1 MVDFYFLQLNISS
14 KRRTFAVDL
23 SMENLNK
30 ENNAKRLPVSSLARS
45 TLSTGLLLR
54 LGFNTSQNLFSDII
68 TLKKPDLRSALVSKK
83 NVTATVNTLKN
94 LRGAAMKFGQLMSMD
109 ESIILS
115 PDLAAVFAQLR
126 SSGYS
131 MTPSQLKKILNQNW
145 GDDWL
150 RNFKHFEVRP
160 FAAASIGQVHK
171 ATLQSGEIVAI
182 KVQFPG
188 VRQSIDNDLGSL
200 KFIMK
205 TSGMLP
211 TNFPLDYY
219 ITQCGDLLK
228 RETDYELEAINIRRF
243 SKFLR
248 SNDKLNVPKVY
259 NELSTQETLTM
270 SFFEGRELSS
280 NIAYDQ
286 SSINDISF
294 SLLELLLNEIFT
306 FKFVQTDPNL
316 ANFLFS
322 EGDNSLCILDFGA
335 CCQVSEV
342 THELYKDLLNVALTL
357 DANKIKSFLEDK
369 SFIPKNASSEGAK
382 FFDRIISIAIN
393 EISQNEMFD
402 FQQSKVFEIISE
414 EDLNLYFELIPSSLF
429 GSDFIFIQR
438 KIFGLILFFRAIG
451 AKLPLLKILKKQSK
465 YI

>member
-1 MVDFYFLQLNISS
+1 M
-14 KRRTFAVDL
+14 K
-23 SMENLNK
+23 NLYN

-131 MTPSQLKKILNQNW
+131 MTPSQLKKMLNQNW
-145 GDDWL
+145 GDGWL
-150 RNFKHFEVRP
+150 RNYKHFEVRP

-171 ATLQSGEIVAI
+171 ATLKSGEIVAI

-188 VRQSIDNDLGSL
+188 VRQSIDNDLSSL

-211 TNFPLDYY
+211 AKFPLDYY

-228 RETDYELEAINIRRF
+228 RETDYELEAINITRF
-243 SKFLR
+243 SEFLR
-248 SNDKLNVPKVY
+248 SNNKLNVPKVY
-259 NELSTQETLTM
+259 NQLSTQETLTM

-280 NIAYDQ
+280 KMAYDQ
-286 SSINDISF
+286 SSINEISL

-306 FKFVQTDPNL
+306 FKLVQTDPNL
-316 ANFLFS
+316 ANFLLS

-335 CCQVSEV
+335 CCQVSEA

-369 SFIPKNASSEGAK
+369 NFIPKDASSEGTK

-393 EISQNEMFD
+393 EISQNEFFD
-402 FQQSKVFEIISE
+402 FQQSKVFEIITE

-451 AKLPLLKILKKQSK
+451 AKLPLLKILKQQSK
-465 YI
+465 SI

>member
-1 MVDFYFLQLNISS
+1 M
-14 KRRTFAVDL
+14 K
-23 SMENLNK
+23 NLYN

-145 GDDWL
+145 GDGWL

-171 ATLQSGEIVAI
+171 ATLKSGEIVAI

-188 VRQSIDNDLGSL
+188 VRQSIDNDLSSL

-211 TNFPLDYY
+211 AKFPLDYY

-228 RETDYELEAINIRRF
+228 RETDYELEAINITRF
-243 SKFLR
+243 SEFLR

-259 NELSTQETLTM
+259 NQLSTQETLTM

-280 NIAYDQ
+280 KMAYDK
-286 SSINDISF
+286 SSINEISL

-306 FKFVQTDPNL
+306 FKLVQTDPNL
-316 ANFLFS
+316 ANFLLS

-335 CCQVSEV
+335 CCQVSEA

-357 DANKIKSFLEDK
+357 DANKIMSFLEDK
-369 SFIPKNASSEGAK
+369 YFIPKDASSEGTK

-393 EISQNEMFD
+393 EISQNEFFD
-402 FQQSKVFEIISE
+402 FQQSKVFEIITE

-451 AKLPLLKILKKQSK
+451 AKLPLLKILKQQSK

>member
-1 MVDFYFLQLNISS
+1 M
-14 KRRTFAVDL
+14 K
-23 SMENLNK
+23 NLYN

-115 PDLAAVFAQLR
+115 PNLAAVFAQLR

-145 GDDWL
+145 GDGWL

-171 ATLQSGEIVAI
+171 ATLKSGEIVAI

-188 VRQSIDNDLGSL
+188 VRQSIDNDLSSL

-211 TNFPLDYY
+211 AKFPLDYY

-228 RETDYELEAINIRRF
+228 RETDYELEAINITRF
-243 SKFLR
+243 SEFLR

-259 NELSTQETLTM
+259 NQLSTQETLTM

-280 NIAYDQ
+280 KMAYDQ
-286 SSINDISF
+286 SSINEISL

-306 FKFVQTDPNL
+306 FKLVQTDPNL
-316 ANFLFS
+316 ANFLLS

-335 CCQVSEV
+335 CCQVSEA
-342 THELYKDLLNVALTL
+342 THELYKDLFNVALTF

-369 SFIPKNASSEGAK
+369 NFIPKDASSEGTK

-393 EISQNEMFD
+393 EISQNEFFD
-402 FQQSKVFEIISE
+402 FQQSKVFEIITE

-451 AKLPLLKILKKQSK
+451 AKLPLLKILKQQSK

>member
-1 MVDFYFLQLNISS
+1 M
-14 KRRTFAVDL
+14 DL
-23 SMENLNK
+23 SMKNLHN

-54 LGFNTSQNLFSDII
+54 LGFNTSQNLFSNII
-68 TLKKPDLRSALVSKK
+68 SLKKPDLRSALVSKK

-145 GDDWL
+145 GDGWL
-150 RNFKHFEVRP
+150 RHFKHFEVRP

-171 ATLQSGEIVAI
+171 ATLKSGEIVAI

-188 VRQSIDNDLGSL
+188 VRQSIDNDLSSL

-211 TNFPLDYY
+211 AKFPLDYY

-228 RETDYELEAINIRRF
+228 RETDYELEAINITRF
-243 SKFLR
+243 SEFLR

-259 NELSTQETLTM
+259 NQLSTQETLTM

-280 NIAYDQ
+280 KMAYDQ
-286 SSINDISF
+286 SSINEISL

-306 FKFVQTDPNL
+306 FKLVQTDPNL
-316 ANFLFS
+316 ANFLLS

-335 CCQVSEV
+335 CCQVSEA

-357 DANKIKSFLEDK
+357 DADKIKSFLEDK
-369 SFIPKNASSEGAK
+369 NFIPKDASSEGTE

-393 EISQNEMFD
+393 EISQNEFFD
-402 FQQSKVFEIISE
+402 FQQSKVFEIITE

-451 AKLPLLKILKKQSK
+451 AKLPLLKILRQQSK
-465 YI
+465 NI

>member
-1 MVDFYFLQLNISS
+1 M
-14 KRRTFAVDL
+14 K
-23 SMENLNK
+23 NLYN
-30 ENNAKRLPVSSLARS
+30 ENNAKHLPVSSLARS

-94 LRGAAMKFGQLMSMD
+94 LRGAAMKFGQLMSLD

-145 GDDWL
+145 GDGWL

-171 ATLQSGEIVAI
+171 ATLKSGEIVAI

-188 VRQSIDNDLGSL
+188 VRQSIDNDLSSL

-211 TNFPLDYY
+211 AKFPLDYY
-219 ITQCGDLLK
+219 INQCGDLLK
-228 RETDYELEAINIRRF
+228 RETDYELEAINITRF
-243 SKFLR
+243 SEFLR

-259 NELSTQETLTM
+259 NQLSTQETLTM

-280 NIAYDQ
+280 KMAYDQ
-286 SSINDISF
+286 SSINEISL

-306 FKFVQTDPNL
+306 FKLVQTDPNL
-316 ANFLFS
+316 ANFLIS

-335 CCQVSEV
+335 CCQVSEA

-357 DANKIKSFLEDK
+357 DANKIKSVLEDK
-369 SFIPKNASSEGAK
+369 NFIPKDASSEGTK

-393 EISQNEMFD
+393 EISQNEFFD
-402 FQQSKVFEIISE
+402 FQQSKVFEIITE

-451 AKLPLLKILKKQSK
+451 AKLPLLKILKQQSK

>member
-1 MVDFYFLQLNISS
+1 M
-14 KRRTFAVDL
+14 AMDL
-23 SMENLNK
+23 SMKNLHN
-30 ENNAKRLPVSSLARS
+30 ENNAKRLPVSSLVRS

-145 GDDWL
+145 GNGWL
-150 RNFKHFEVRP
+150 SNFKHFEVRP

-171 ATLQSGEIVAI
+171 ATLKSGEIVAI

-188 VRQSIDNDLGSL
+188 VRQSIDNDLSSL

-211 TNFPLDYY
+211 AKFPLDYY
-219 ITQCGDLLK
+219 INQCGDLLK
-228 RETDYELEAINIRRF
+228 RETDYELEATNARRF
-243 SKFLR
+243 SEFLK

-270 SFFEGRELSS
+270 SFLEGRELSS
-280 NIAYDQ
+280 KMAYDQ
-286 SSINDISF
+286 SSINEISL

-306 FKFVQTDPNL
+306 FKLVQTDPNL
-316 ANFLFS
+316 ANFLLS

-335 CCQVSEV
+335 CCQVSEA

-369 SFIPKNASSEGAK
+369 NFIPKDASSEGTK
-382 FFDRIISIAIN
+382 FFDRIISIAIY
-393 EISQNEMFD
+393 EISQNEFFD
-402 FQQSKVFEIISE
+402 FQQSKVFEIITE

-451 AKLPLLKILKKQSK
+451 AKLPLLKILKQQSK

>member
-1 MVDFYFLQLNISS
+1 M
-14 KRRTFAVDL
+14 K
-23 SMENLNK
+23 NLYN

-131 MTPSQLKKILNQNW
+131 MTPGQLKKILNQNW
-145 GDDWL
+145 GDGWL

-171 ATLQSGEIVAI
+171 ATLKSGEIVAI

-188 VRQSIDNDLGSL
+188 VRQSIDNDLSSL

-211 TNFPLDYY
+211 AKFPLDYY

-228 RETDYELEAINIRRF
+228 RETDYELEAINITRF
-243 SKFLR
+243 SEFLR

-280 NIAYDQ
+280 KMAYDQ
-286 SSINDISF
+286 SSINEISL

-306 FKFVQTDPNL
+306 FKLVQTDPNL
-316 ANFLFS
+316 ANFLLS

-335 CCQVSEV
+335 CCQVSEA

-369 SFIPKNASSEGAK
+369 NFIPKDASSEGTK

-393 EISQNEMFD
+393 EISQNEFFD
-402 FQQSKVFEIISE
+402 FQQSKVFEIITE
-414 EDLNLYFELIPSSLF
+414 EDLNLYFELIPTSLF

-451 AKLPLLKILKKQSK
+451 AKLPLLKILKQQSK

>member
-1 MVDFYFLQLNISS
+1 M
-14 KRRTFAVDL
+14 K
-23 SMENLNK
+23 NLYN

-145 GDDWL
+145 GDGWL

-171 ATLQSGEIVAI
+171 ATLKSGEIVAI

-188 VRQSIDNDLGSL
+188 VRQSIDNDLSSL

-211 TNFPLDYY
+211 AKFPLDYY
-219 ITQCGDLLK
+219 ISQCGDLLK
-228 RETDYELEAINIRRF
+228 RETDYELEAINITRF
-243 SKFLR
+243 SEFLK

-259 NELSTQETLTM
+259 NQLSTQETLTM

-280 NIAYDQ
+280 KMAYDQ
-286 SSINDISF
+286 SSINEISL

-306 FKFVQTDPNL
+306 FKLVQTDPNL
-316 ANFLFS
+316 ANFLLS

-335 CCQVSEV
+335 CCQVSEA

-369 SFIPKNASSEGAK
+369 NFIPKDASSEGTK

-393 EISQNEMFD
+393 EISQNEFFD
-402 FQQSKVFEIISE
+402 FQQSKVFEIITE

-451 AKLPLLKILKKQSK
+451 AKLPLLKILKQQSK

>member
-1 MVDFYFLQLNISS
+1 M
-14 KRRTFAVDL
+14 AMDL
-23 SMENLNK
+23 SMKNLHN
-30 ENNAKRLPVSSLARS
+30 ENNAKRLPVSSLVRS

-145 GDDWL
+145 GNGWL
-150 RNFKHFEVRP
+150 SNFKHFEVRP

-171 ATLQSGEIVAI
+171 ATLKSGEIVAI

-188 VRQSIDNDLGSL
+188 VRQSIDNDLSSL

-211 TNFPLDYY
+211 AKFPLDYY
-219 ITQCGDLLK
+219 INQCGDLLK
-228 RETDYELEAINIRRF
+228 RETDYELEATNARRF
-243 SKFLR
+243 SEFLK

-270 SFFEGRELSS
+270 SFLEGRELSS
-280 NIAYDQ
+280 KMAYDQ
-286 SSINDISF
+286 SSINEISL

-306 FKFVQTDPNL
+306 FKLVQTDPNL
-316 ANFLFS
+316 ANFLLS

-335 CCQVSEV
+335 CCQVSEA

-369 SFIPKNASSEGAK
+369 NFIPKDASSEGTK

-393 EISQNEMFD
+393 EISQNEFFD
-402 FQQSKVFEIISE
+402 FQRSKVFEIITE

-451 AKLPLLKILKKQSK
+451 AKLPLPKILKQQSK

>member
-1 MVDFYFLQLNISS
+1 M
-14 KRRTFAVDL
+14 K
-23 SMENLNK
+23 NLHN

-54 LGFNTSQNLFSDII
+54 LGFNTSQILFSDII

-145 GDDWL
+145 GNGWL
-150 RNFKHFEVRP
+150 RNFKHFEVTP

-171 ATLQSGEIVAI
+171 ATLKSGEVVAI

-188 VRQSIDNDLGSL
+188 VRQSIDNDLSSL

-211 TNFPLDYY
+211 AKFPLDYY
-219 ITQCGDLLK
+219 INQCGDLLK
-228 RETDYELEAINIRRF
+228 RETDYELEATNARRF
-243 SKFLR
+243 SEFLK

-280 NIAYDQ
+280 KMAYDQ
-286 SSINDISF
+286 SSINEISL

-306 FKFVQTDPNL
+306 FKLVQTDPNL
-316 ANFLFS
+316 ANFLLG

-335 CCQVSEV
+335 CCQVSEA

-369 SFIPKNASSEGAK
+369 NFIPKDASSEGTK

-393 EISQNEMFD
+393 EISQNEFFD
-402 FQQSKVFEIISE
+402 FQRSKVFEIITE

-429 GSDFIFIQR
+429 GSDFIFVQR

-451 AKLPLLKILKKQSK
+451 AKLPLLKILKQQSK

>member
-1 MVDFYFLQLNISS
+1 M
-14 KRRTFAVDL
+14 K
-23 SMENLNK
+23 NLYN

-145 GDDWL
+145 GDGWL

-171 ATLQSGEIVAI
+171 ATLKSGEIVAI

-188 VRQSIDNDLGSL
+188 VRQSIDNDLSSL

-211 TNFPLDYY
+211 AKFPLDYY

-228 RETDYELEAINIRRF
+228 RETDYELEAINITRF
-243 SKFLR
+243 SEFLR

-259 NELSTQETLTM
+259 NQLSTQETLTM

-280 NIAYDQ
+280 KMAYDQ
-286 SSINDISF
+286 SSINEISL

-306 FKFVQTDPNL
+306 FKLVQTDPNL
-316 ANFLFS
+316 ANFLLS

-335 CCQVSEV
+335 CCQVSEA

-369 SFIPKNASSEGAK
+369 NFIPKDASSEGTK

-393 EISQNEMFD
+393 EISQNEFFD
-402 FQQSKVFEIISE
+402 FQQSKVFEIITE

-429 GSDFIFIQR
+429 GSDLIFIQR

-451 AKLPLLKILKKQSK
+451 AKLPLLKILKQQSK

>member
-1 MVDFYFLQLNISS
+1 M
-14 KRRTFAVDL
+14 AVDL
-23 SMENLNK
+23 SMKNLHN
-30 ENNAKRLPVSSLARS
+30 ENNAKRLPVSSLVRS

-54 LGFNTSQNLFSDII
+54 LGFNTSKNLFSDII

-145 GDDWL
+145 GNGWL
-150 RNFKHFEVRP
+150 RNFKHFEVTP

-171 ATLQSGEIVAI
+171 ATLKSGEIVAI

-188 VRQSIDNDLGSL
+188 VRQSIDNDLSSL

-211 TNFPLDYY
+211 AKFPLDYY
-219 ITQCGDLLK
+219 INQCGDLLK
-228 RETDYELEAINIRRF
+228 RETDYELEATNARRF
-243 SKFLR
+243 WEFLR

-270 SFFEGRELSS
+270 SFLEGRELSS
-280 NIAYDQ
+280 EMTYDQ
-286 SSINDISF
+286 SSINEISL
-294 SLLELLLNEIFT
+294 SLLKLLLNEIFI
-306 FKFVQTDPNL
+306 FKLVQTDPNL
-316 ANFLFS
+316 ANFLLS

-335 CCQVSEV
+335 CCQVSEA
-342 THELYKDLLNVALTL
+342 THKLYKDLLNVALTL

-369 SFIPKNASSEGAK
+369 NFIPKDASSEGTK
-382 FFDRIISIAIN
+382 FFDRIISISIN
-393 EISQNEMFD
+393 EISQNEFFD
-402 FQQSKVFEIISE
+402 FQQSKVFEIITE
-414 EDLNLYFELIPSSLF
+414 EDINLYFELIPSSLF

-451 AKLPLLKILKKQSK
+451 AKLPLLKILKQQSK

>member
-1 MVDFYFLQLNISS
+1 M
-14 KRRTFAVDL
+14 K
-23 SMENLNK
+23 NLYN

-145 GDDWL
+145 GDGWL

-171 ATLQSGEIVAI
+171 GTLKSGEIVAI

-188 VRQSIDNDLGSL
+188 VRQSIDNDLSSL

-211 TNFPLDYY
+211 AKFPLDYY

-228 RETDYELEAINIRRF
+228 RETDYELEAINITRF
-243 SKFLR
+243 SEFLR

-259 NELSTQETLTM
+259 NQLSTQETLTM
-270 SFFEGRELSS
+270 SFLEGRELSS
-280 NIAYDQ
+280 KMAYDQ
-286 SSINDISF
+286 SSINEISL

-306 FKFVQTDPNL
+306 FKLVQTDPNL
-316 ANFLFS
+316 ANFLLS

-335 CCQVSEV
+335 CCQVSEA

-369 SFIPKNASSEGAK
+369 NFIPKDASSEGTK

-393 EISQNEMFD
+393 EISQNEIFD
-402 FQQSKVFEIISE
+402 FQQSKVFEIITE

-451 AKLPLLKILKKQSK
+451 AKLPLLKILKQQSK

>member
-1 MVDFYFLQLNISS
+1 M
-14 KRRTFAVDL
+14 K
-23 SMENLNK
+23 NLYN

-145 GDDWL
+145 GDGWL

-171 ATLQSGEIVAI
+171 ATLKSGEMVAI

-188 VRQSIDNDLGSL
+188 VRQSIDNDLSSL

-211 TNFPLDYY
+211 AKFPLDYY
-219 ITQCGDLLK
+219 INQCGDLLK
-228 RETDYELEAINIRRF
+228 RETDYELEAKNIRRF
-243 SKFLR
+243 SEFLR

-259 NELSTQETLTM
+259 HQLSTQETLTM

-280 NIAYDQ
+280 KMAYDQ
-286 SSINDISF
+286 SSINEISL

-306 FKFVQTDPNL
+306 FKLVQTDPNL
-316 ANFLFS
+316 ANFLLS

-335 CCQVSEV
+335 CCQVSEA

-369 SFIPKNASSEGAK
+369 NFIPKDASSEGTK

-393 EISQNEMFD
+393 EISQNEFFD
-402 FQQSKVFEIISE
+402 FQQSKVFEIITE

-451 AKLPLLKILKKQSK
+451 AKLPLLKILKQQSK
-465 YI
+465 FI

>member
-1 MVDFYFLQLNISS
+1 M
-14 KRRTFAVDL
+14 K
-23 SMENLNK
+23 NLYN

-145 GDDWL
+145 GDGWL

-171 ATLQSGEIVAI
+171 ATLKSGEMVAI

-188 VRQSIDNDLGSL
+188 VRQSIDNDLSSL

-211 TNFPLDYY
+211 AKFPLDYY
-219 ITQCGDLLK
+219 INQCGDLLK
-228 RETDYELEAINIRRF
+228 RETDYELEATNTGRF
-243 SKFLR
+243 SEFLR

-259 NELSTQETLTM
+259 HQLSTQETLTM

-280 NIAYDQ
+280 KMAYDQ
-286 SSINDISF
+286 SSINEISL

-306 FKFVQTDPNL
+306 FKLVQTDPNL
-316 ANFLFS
+316 ANFLLS

-335 CCQVSEV
+335 CCQVSEA

-369 SFIPKNASSEGAK
+369 NFIPKDASSEGTK

-393 EISQNEMFD
+393 EISQNEFFD
-402 FQQSKVFEIISE
+402 FQQSKVFEIITE

-451 AKLPLLKILKKQSK
+451 AKLPLLKILKQQSK
-465 YI
+465 FI

>member
-1 MVDFYFLQLNISS
+1 M
-14 KRRTFAVDL
+14 K
-23 SMENLNK
+23 NLYN

-115 PDLAAVFAQLR
+115 PNLAAVFAQLR

-145 GDDWL
+145 GDGWL

-171 ATLQSGEIVAI
+171 ATLKSGEIVAI

-188 VRQSIDNDLGSL
+188 VRQSIDNDLSSL

-211 TNFPLDYY
+211 AKFPLDYY

-228 RETDYELEAINIRRF
+228 RETDYELEAINITRF
-243 SKFLR
+243 SEFLR

-259 NELSTQETLTM
+259 NQLSTQETLTM

-280 NIAYDQ
+280 KMAYDQ
-286 SSINDISF
+286 SSINEISL

-306 FKFVQTDPNL
+306 FKLVQTDPNL
-316 ANFLFS
+316 ANFLLS

-335 CCQVSEV
+335 CCQVSEA

-357 DANKIKSFLEDK
+357 DEDKIKSFLEDK
-369 SFIPKNASSEGAK
+369 NFIPKDASSEGTK

-393 EISQNEMFD
+393 EISQNEFFD
-402 FQQSKVFEIISE
+402 FQQSKVFEIITE

-451 AKLPLLKILKKQSK
+451 AKLPLLKILKQQSK

>member
-1 MVDFYFLQLNISS
+1 M
-14 KRRTFAVDL
+14 K
-23 SMENLNK
+23 NLYN

-145 GDDWL
+145 GDGWL

-171 ATLQSGEIVAI
+171 ATLKSGEIVAI

-188 VRQSIDNDLGSL
+188 VRQSIDNDLSSL

-211 TNFPLDYY
+211 AKFPLDYY
-219 ITQCGDLLK
+219 ISQCGDLLK
-228 RETDYELEAINIRRF
+228 RETDYELEAINITRF
-243 SKFLR
+243 SEFLR

-259 NELSTQETLTM
+259 NQLSTQETLTM

-280 NIAYDQ
+280 KMAYDQ
-286 SSINDISF
+286 SSINEISL

-306 FKFVQTDPNL
+306 FKLVQTDPNL
-316 ANFLFS
+316 ANFLLS
-322 EGDNSLCILDFGA
+322 ESDNSLCILDFGA
-335 CCQVSEV
+335 CCQVSEA

-369 SFIPKNASSEGAK
+369 NFIPKDASSEGTK

-393 EISQNEMFD
+393 EISQNEFFD
-402 FQQSKVFEIISE
+402 FQQSKVFEIITE

-451 AKLPLLKILKKQSK
+451 AKLPLLKILKQQSK
-465 YI
+465 SI

>member
-1 MVDFYFLQLNISS
+1 M
-14 KRRTFAVDL
+14 K
-23 SMENLNK
+23 NLYN

-145 GDDWL
+145 GDGWL

-171 ATLQSGEIVAI
+171 ATLKSGEIVAI

-188 VRQSIDNDLGSL
+188 VRQSIDNDLSSL

-211 TNFPLDYY
+211 AKFPLDYY
-219 ITQCGDLLK
+219 ISQCGDLLK
-228 RETDYELEAINIRRF
+228 RETDYELEAINITRF
-243 SKFLR
+243 SEFLK

-259 NELSTQETLTM
+259 HQLSTQETLTM

-280 NIAYDQ
+280 KMAYDQ
-286 SSINDISF
+286 SSINEISL

-306 FKFVQTDPNL
+306 FKLVQTDPNL
-316 ANFLFS
+316 ANFLLS

-335 CCQVSEV
+335 CCQVSEA

-369 SFIPKNASSEGAK
+369 NFIPKDASSEGTK

-393 EISQNEMFD
+393 ETSQNEFFD
-402 FQQSKVFEIISE
+402 FQQSKVFEIITE

-451 AKLPLLKILKKQSK
+451 AKLPLLKILKQQSK

>member
-1 MVDFYFLQLNISS
+1 M
-14 KRRTFAVDL
+14 K
-23 SMENLNK
+23 NLYN

-145 GDDWL
+145 GDGWL

-171 ATLQSGEIVAI
+171 ATLKSGEIVAI

-188 VRQSIDNDLGSL
+188 VRQSIDNDLSSL

-211 TNFPLDYY
+211 AKFPLDYY
-219 ITQCGDLLK
+219 ISQCGDLLK
-228 RETDYELEAINIRRF
+228 RETDYELEAINITRF
-243 SKFLR
+243 SEFLR

-259 NELSTQETLTM
+259 NQLSTQETLTM

-280 NIAYDQ
+280 KMAYDQ
-286 SSINDISF
+286 SSINEISL

-306 FKFVQTDPNL
+306 FKLVQTDPNL
-316 ANFLFS
+316 ANFLLS

-335 CCQVSEV
+335 CCQVSEA

-369 SFIPKNASSEGAK
+369 NFIPKDASSEGTK

-393 EISQNEMFD
+393 EISQNEFFD
-402 FQQSKVFEIISE
+402 FQQSKVFEIITE

-451 AKLPLLKILKKQSK
+451 AKLPLVKILKQQSK

>member
-1 MVDFYFLQLNISS
+1 M
-14 KRRTFAVDL
+14 AMDL
-23 SMENLNK
+23 SMKNLHN
-30 ENNAKRLPVSSLARS
+30 ENNAKRLPVSSLVRS

-145 GDDWL
+145 GNGWL
-150 RNFKHFEVRP
+150 SNFKHFEVRP

-171 ATLQSGEIVAI
+171 ATLKSGEIVAI

-188 VRQSIDNDLGSL
+188 VRQSIDNDLSSL

-211 TNFPLDYY
+211 AKFPLDYY
-219 ITQCGDLLK
+219 INQCGDLLK
-228 RETDYELEAINIRRF
+228 RETDYELEATNARRF
-243 SKFLR
+243 SEFLK

-270 SFFEGRELSS
+270 SFLEGRELSS
-280 NIAYDQ
+280 KMAYDQ
-286 SSINDISF
+286 SSINEISL

-306 FKFVQTDPNL
+306 FKLVQTDPNL
-316 ANFLFS
+316 ANFLLS

-335 CCQVSEV
+335 CCQVSEA

-369 SFIPKNASSEGAK
+369 NFIPKDASSEGTK

-393 EISQNEMFD
+393 EISQNEFFD
-402 FQQSKVFEIISE
+402 FQRSKVFEIITE

-451 AKLPLLKILKKQSK
+451 AKLPLLKVLKQQSK
-465 YI
+465 YT

>member
-1 MVDFYFLQLNISS
+1 MKNLQN
-14 KRRTFAVDL
+14 
-23 SMENLNK
+23 

-145 GDDWL
+145 GDGWL

-171 ATLQSGEIVAI
+171 ATLKSGEIVAI

-188 VRQSIDNDLGSL
+188 VRQSIDNDLSSL

-211 TNFPLDYY
+211 AKFPLDYY

-228 RETDYELEAINIRRF
+228 RETDYELEAINITRF
-243 SKFLR
+243 SEFLR

-259 NELSTQETLTM
+259 NQLSTQETLTM

-280 NIAYDQ
+280 KMAYDQ
-286 SSINDISF
+286 SSINEISL

-306 FKFVQTDPNL
+306 FKLVQTDPNL
-316 ANFLFS
+316 ANFLIS

-335 CCQVSEV
+335 CCQVSEA

-357 DANKIKSFLEDK
+357 DANKIKSVLEDK
-369 SFIPKNASSEGAK
+369 NFIPKDASSEGTK

-393 EISQNEMFD
+393 EISQNEFFD
-402 FQQSKVFEIISE
+402 FQQSKVFEIITE

-438 KIFGLILFFRAIG
+438 KIFGFILFFRAIG
-451 AKLPLLKILKKQSK
+451 AKLPLLKILKQRSK

>member
-1 MVDFYFLQLNISS
+1 M
-14 KRRTFAVDL
+14 AMDL
-23 SMENLNK
+23 SMKNLHN
-30 ENNAKRLPVSSLARS
+30 ENNAKRLPVSSLVRS

-54 LGFNTSQNLFSDII
+54 LGFNTSKNLFSDII

-145 GDDWL
+145 GNGWL
-150 RNFKHFEVRP
+150 SNFKHFEVRP

-171 ATLQSGEIVAI
+171 ATLKSGEIVAI

-188 VRQSIDNDLGSL
+188 VRQSIDNDLSSL

-211 TNFPLDYY
+211 AKFPLDYY
-219 ITQCGDLLK
+219 INQCGDLLK
-228 RETDYELEAINIRRF
+228 RETDYELEATNARRF
-243 SKFLR
+243 WEFLR

-270 SFFEGRELSS
+270 SFLEGRELSS
-280 NIAYDQ
+280 KMAYDQ
-286 SSINDISF
+286 SSINEISL

-306 FKFVQTDPNL
+306 FKLVQTDPNL
-316 ANFLFS
+316 ANFLLS

-335 CCQVSEV
+335 CCQVSEA

-369 SFIPKNASSEGAK
+369 NFIPKDASSEGTK

-393 EISQNEMFD
+393 EISQNEFFD
-402 FQQSKVFEIISE
+402 FQRSKVFEIITE

-451 AKLPLLKILKKQSK
+451 AKLPLLKILKQQSK

>member
-1 MVDFYFLQLNISS
+1 M
-14 KRRTFAVDL
+14 K
-23 SMENLNK
+23 NLYN

-54 LGFNTSQNLFSDII
+54 LGFNTSQNLFSDIM

-145 GDDWL
+145 GDGWL

-171 ATLQSGEIVAI
+171 ATLKSGEIVAI

-188 VRQSIDNDLGSL
+188 VRQSIDNDLSSL

-211 TNFPLDYY
+211 AKFPLDYY

-228 RETDYELEAINIRRF
+228 RETDYELEAIHITRF
-243 SKFLR
+243 SEFLR

-259 NELSTQETLTM
+259 NQLSTQETLTM

-280 NIAYDQ
+280 KMAYDQ
-286 SSINDISF
+286 SSINEISL

-306 FKFVQTDPNL
+306 FKLVQTDPNL
-316 ANFLFS
+316 ANFLLS

-335 CCQVSEV
+335 CCQVSEA

-369 SFIPKNASSEGAK
+369 NFIPKDASSEGTK

-393 EISQNEMFD
+393 EISQNEFFD
-402 FQQSKVFEIISE
+402 FQQSKVFEIITE

-438 KIFGLILFFRAIG
+438 KIFGLILFFCAIG
-451 AKLPLLKILKKQSK
+451 AKLPLIKILKQQSK

>member
-1 MVDFYFLQLNISS
+1 M
-14 KRRTFAVDL
+14 K
-23 SMENLNK
+23 NLHN
-30 ENNAKRLPVSSLARS
+30 ENNAKRLPVSSLVRS

-145 GDDWL
+145 GNGWL
-150 RNFKHFEVRP
+150 SNFKHFEVRP

-171 ATLQSGEIVAI
+171 ATLKSGEIVAI

-188 VRQSIDNDLGSL
+188 VRQSIDNDLSSL

-211 TNFPLDYY
+211 AKFPLDYY
-219 ITQCGDLLK
+219 INQCGDLLK
-228 RETDYELEAINIRRF
+228 RETDYELEATNARRF
-243 SKFLR
+243 SEFLK

-270 SFFEGRELSS
+270 SFLEGRELSS
-280 NIAYDQ
+280 KMAYDQ
-286 SSINDISF
+286 SSINEISL

-306 FKFVQTDPNL
+306 FKLVQTDPNL
-316 ANFLFS
+316 ANFLLS

-335 CCQVSEV
+335 CCQVSEA

-369 SFIPKNASSEGAK
+369 NFIPKDASSEGTK
-382 FFDRIISIAIN
+382 FFDSIISIAIN
-393 EISQNEMFD
+393 EISQNEFFD
-402 FQQSKVFEIISE
+402 FQRSKVFEIITE

-451 AKLPLLKILKKQSK
+451 AKLPLLKILKQQSK

>member
-1 MVDFYFLQLNISS
+1 M
-14 KRRTFAVDL
+14 AMDL
-23 SMENLNK
+23 SMKNLHN
-30 ENNAKRLPVSSLARS
+30 ENNAKHLPVSSLARS

-68 TLKKPDLRSALVSKK
+68 TLKKPDLRSAFVSKK

-145 GDDWL
+145 GDGWL

-171 ATLQSGEIVAI
+171 ATLKSGEIVAI

-188 VRQSIDNDLGSL
+188 VRQSIDNDLSSL

-211 TNFPLDYY
+211 AKFPLDYY
-219 ITQCGDLLK
+219 INQCGDLLK
-228 RETDYELEAINIRRF
+228 RETDYELEATNIRRF
-243 SKFLR
+243 SEFLR
-248 SNDKLNVPKVY
+248 SNGKINVPKVY
-259 NELSTQETLTM
+259 NELSTQEILTM

-280 NIAYDQ
+280 KIAYDQ
-286 SSINDISF
+286 SSINEISL

-306 FKFVQTDPNL
+306 FKLVQTDPNL
-316 ANFLFS
+316 ANFLLS

-335 CCQVSEV
+335 CCQVSEA

-369 SFIPKNASSEGAK
+369 NFIPKDASSEGTK

-393 EISQNEMFD
+393 EISQNEFFD
-402 FQQSKVFEIISE
+402 FQQSKVFELITE

-451 AKLPLLKILKKQSK
+451 AKLPLLKVLKQQSK
-465 YI
+465 YT

>member
-1 MVDFYFLQLNISS
+1 MVDFYFLQLNISG

-150 RNFKHFEVRP
+150 RNFKQFEVRP
-160 FAAASIGQVHK
+160 IAAASIGQVHK
-171 ATLQSGEIVAI
+171 ATLKSGEIVAI

-188 VRQSIDNDLGSL
+188 VRQSIDNDLSSL

-228 RETDYELEAINIRRF
+228 RETDYELEATNISRF

-286 SSINDISF
+286 SSINDLSF
-294 SLLELLLNEIFT
+294 SLLDLLLNEIFT
-306 FKFVQTDPNL
+306 FRN
-316 ANFLFS
+316 
-322 EGDNSLCILDFGA
+322 G
-335 CCQVSEV
+335 
-342 THELYKDLLNVALTL
+342 
-357 DANKIKSFLEDK
+357 
-369 SFIPKNASSEGAK
+369 
-382 FFDRIISIAIN
+382 ISI
-393 EISQNEMFD
+393 FD
-402 FQQSKVFEIISE
+402 VFI
-414 EDLNLYFELIPSSLF
+414 
-429 GSDFIFIQR
+429 
-438 KIFGLILFFRAIG
+438 
-451 AKLPLLKILKKQSK
+451 
-465 YI
+465 

>member
-1 MVDFYFLQLNISS
+1 M
-14 KRRTFAVDL
+14 AMDL
-23 SMENLNK
+23 SMKNLHN
-30 ENNAKRLPVSSLARS
+30 ENNAKRLPVSSLVRS

-54 LGFNTSQNLFSDII
+54 LGFNTSQILFSDII

-145 GDDWL
+145 GNGWL
-150 RNFKHFEVRP
+150 RNFKHFEVTP

-171 ATLQSGEIVAI
+171 ATLKSGEIVAI

-188 VRQSIDNDLGSL
+188 VRQSIDNDLSSL

-211 TNFPLDYY
+211 AKFPLDYY
-219 ITQCGDLLK
+219 INQCGDLLK
-228 RETDYELEAINIRRF
+228 RETDYELEATNARRF
-243 SKFLR
+243 SEFLK

-280 NIAYDQ
+280 KMAYDQ
-286 SSINDISF
+286 SSINEISL

-306 FKFVQTDPNL
+306 FKLVQTDPNL
-316 ANFLFS
+316 ANFLLG

-335 CCQVSEV
+335 CCQVSEA

-369 SFIPKNASSEGAK
+369 NFIPKDASSEGTK

-393 EISQNEMFD
+393 EISQNEFFD
-402 FQQSKVFEIISE
+402 FQRSKVFEIITE

-429 GSDFIFIQR
+429 GSDFIFVQR

-451 AKLPLLKILKKQSK
+451 AKLPLLKILKQQSK

>member
-1 MVDFYFLQLNISS
+1 MKNLQN
-14 KRRTFAVDL
+14 
-23 SMENLNK
+23 

-54 LGFNTSQNLFSDII
+54 LGFNTSQNLFSNII
-68 TLKKPDLRSALVSKK
+68 SLKKPDLRSALVSKK

-145 GDDWL
+145 GDGWL

-171 ATLQSGEIVAI
+171 ATLKSGEIVAI

-188 VRQSIDNDLGSL
+188 VRQSIDNDLSSL

-211 TNFPLDYY
+211 AKFPLDYY

-228 RETDYELEAINIRRF
+228 RETDYELEAINITRF
-243 SKFLR
+243 SEFLR

-259 NELSTQETLTM
+259 NQLSTQETLTM

-280 NIAYDQ
+280 KMAYDQ
-286 SSINDISF
+286 SSINEISL

-306 FKFVQTDPNL
+306 FKLVQTDPNL
-316 ANFLFS
+316 ANFLLS

-335 CCQVSEV
+335 CCQVSEA

-357 DANKIKSFLEDK
+357 DANKIKSVLEDK
-369 SFIPKNASSEGAK
+369 NFIPKDASSEGTK

-393 EISQNEMFD
+393 EISQNEFFD
-402 FQQSKVFEIISE
+402 FQQSKVFEIITE
-414 EDLNLYFELIPSSLF
+414 KDLNLYFELIPSSLF

-451 AKLPLLKILKKQSK
+451 AKLPLLKILKQQSK

>member
-1 MVDFYFLQLNISS
+1 M
-14 KRRTFAVDL
+14 K
-23 SMENLNK
+23 NLYN

-145 GDDWL
+145 GDGWL

-171 ATLQSGEIVAI
+171 ATLKSGEIVAI

-188 VRQSIDNDLGSL
+188 VRQSIDNDLSSL

-211 TNFPLDYY
+211 AKFPLDYY
-219 ITQCGDLLK
+219 ISQCGDLLK
-228 RETDYELEAINIRRF
+228 RETDYELEAINITRF
-243 SKFLR
+243 SEFLK

-259 NELSTQETLTM
+259 HQLSTQETLTM

-280 NIAYDQ
+280 KMAYDQ
-286 SSINDISF
+286 SSINEISL

-306 FKFVQTDPNL
+306 FKLVQTDPNL
-316 ANFLFS
+316 ANFLLS

-335 CCQVSEV
+335 CCQVSEA

-369 SFIPKNASSEGAK
+369 SFIPKNASNEGAK

-393 EISQNEMFD
+393 EISQNEIFD
-402 FQQSKVFEIISE
+402 FQQSKVFDVISE

-438 KIFGLILFFRAIG
+438 KIFGFILFFRAIG
-451 AKLPLLKILKKQSK
+451 AQLPLLKILKQQSK

>member
-1 MVDFYFLQLNISS
+1 M
-14 KRRTFAVDL
+14 K
-23 SMENLNK
+23 NLYN

-145 GDDWL
+145 GDGWL
-150 RNFKHFEVRP
+150 RIFKHFEVRP

-171 ATLQSGEIVAI
+171 ATLKSGEIVAI

-188 VRQSIDNDLGSL
+188 VRQSIDNDLSSL

-211 TNFPLDYY
+211 AKFPLDYY
-219 ITQCGDLLK
+219 ISQCGDLLK
-228 RETDYELEAINIRRF
+228 RETDYELEAINITRF
-243 SKFLR
+243 SEFLR

-259 NELSTQETLTM
+259 NQLSTQETLTM

-280 NIAYDQ
+280 KMAYDQ
-286 SSINDISF
+286 SSINEISL

-306 FKFVQTDPNL
+306 FKLVQTDPNL
-316 ANFLFS
+316 ANFLLS

-335 CCQVSEV
+335 CCQVSEA

-369 SFIPKNASSEGAK
+369 NFIPKDASSEGTK

-393 EISQNEMFD
+393 EISQNEFFD
-402 FQQSKVFEIISE
+402 FQQSKVFEIITE

-451 AKLPLLKILKKQSK
+451 AKLPLLKILKQQSK

>member
-1 MVDFYFLQLNISS
+1 M
-14 KRRTFAVDL
+14 K
-23 SMENLNK
+23 NLYN

-145 GDDWL
+145 GDGWL
-150 RNFKHFEVRP
+150 RHFKHFEVRP

-171 ATLQSGEIVAI
+171 ATLKSGEIVAI

-188 VRQSIDNDLGSL
+188 VRQSIDNDLSSL

-211 TNFPLDYY
+211 AKFPLDYY

-228 RETDYELEAINIRRF
+228 RETDYELEAINITRF
-243 SKFLR
+243 SEFLR

-259 NELSTQETLTM
+259 NQLSTQETLTM

-280 NIAYDQ
+280 KMAYDQ
-286 SSINDISF
+286 SSINEISL

-306 FKFVQTDPNL
+306 FKLVQTDPNL
-316 ANFLFS
+316 ANFLLS

-335 CCQVSEV
+335 CCQVSEA

-369 SFIPKNASSEGAK
+369 NFIPKDASSEGTK

-393 EISQNEMFD
+393 ETSQNEFFD
-402 FQQSKVFEIISE
+402 FQQSKVFEIITE

-451 AKLPLLKILKKQSK
+451 AKLPLLKILKQQSK

>member
-1 MVDFYFLQLNISS
+1 M
-14 KRRTFAVDL
+14 AMDL
-23 SMENLNK
+23 SMKNLHN
-30 ENNAKRLPVSSLARS
+30 ENNAKRLPVSSLVRS

-145 GDDWL
+145 GNGWL

-171 ATLQSGEIVAI
+171 ATLKSGEIVAI

-188 VRQSIDNDLGSL
+188 VRQSIDNDLSSL

-211 TNFPLDYY
+211 AKFPLDYY
-219 ITQCGDLLK
+219 INQCGDLLK
-228 RETDYELEAINIRRF
+228 RETDYELEATNARRF
-243 SKFLR
+243 SEFLK

-270 SFFEGRELSS
+270 SFLEGRELSS
-280 NIAYDQ
+280 KMAYDQ
-286 SSINDISF
+286 SSINEISL

-306 FKFVQTDPNL
+306 FKLVQTDPNL
-316 ANFLFS
+316 ANFLLS

-335 CCQVSEV
+335 CCQVSEA

-369 SFIPKNASSEGAK
+369 NFIPKDASSEGTK

-393 EISQNEMFD
+393 EISQNEFFD
-402 FQQSKVFEIISE
+402 FQRSKVFEIITE

-451 AKLPLLKILKKQSK
+451 AKLPLLKILKQQSK

>member
-1 MVDFYFLQLNISS
+1 M
-14 KRRTFAVDL
+14 K
-23 SMENLNK
+23 NLYN
-30 ENNAKRLPVSSLARS
+30 ENNVKRLPVSSLARS

-145 GDDWL
+145 GDAWL

-171 ATLQSGEIVAI
+171 ATLKSGEIVAI

-188 VRQSIDNDLGSL
+188 VRQSIDNDLSSL

-211 TNFPLDYY
+211 AKFPLDYY
-219 ITQCGDLLK
+219 ISQCGNLLK
-228 RETDYELEAINIRRF
+228 RETDYELEAINITRF
-243 SKFLR
+243 AEFLK

-259 NELSTQETLTM
+259 HQLSTQETLTM

-280 NIAYDQ
+280 KMAYDQ
-286 SSINDISF
+286 SSINEISL

-306 FKFVQTDPNL
+306 FKLVQTDPNL
-316 ANFLFS
+316 ANFLLS
-322 EGDNSLCILDFGA
+322 KGDNSLCILDFGA
-335 CCQVSEV
+335 CCQVSEA

-393 EISQNEMFD
+393 EISQNEIFD

-451 AKLPLLKILKKQSK
+451 AQLPLLKILKQQSK

>member
-1 MVDFYFLQLNISS
+1 M
-14 KRRTFAVDL
+14 K
-23 SMENLNK
+23 NLYN

-83 NVTATVNTLKN
+83 NVTATVKTLKN

-145 GDDWL
+145 GDGWL

-171 ATLQSGEIVAI
+171 ATLKSGEIVAI

-188 VRQSIDNDLGSL
+188 VRQSIDNDLSSL

-205 TSGMLP
+205 TSGMLLAK
-211 TNFPLDYY
+211 FPLDYY
-219 ITQCGDLLK
+219 ISQCADLLK
-228 RETDYELEAINIRRF
+228 RETDYELEAINITRF
-243 SKFLR
+243 SEFLK

-259 NELSTQETLTM
+259 HQLSTQETLTM

-280 NIAYDQ
+280 KMAYDQ
-286 SSINDISF
+286 SSINEISL

-306 FKFVQTDPNL
+306 FKLVQTDPNL
-316 ANFLFS
+316 ANFLLS

-335 CCQVSEV
+335 CCQVSEA

-357 DANKIKSFLEDK
+357 DADKIKSFLEDK
-369 SFIPKNASSEGAK
+369 NFIPKDASSESTK

-393 EISQNEMFD
+393 EISQNEFFD
-402 FQQSKVFEIISE
+402 FQQSKVFEIITE

-451 AKLPLLKILKKQSK
+451 AKLPLLKILKQQSK

>member
-1 MVDFYFLQLNISS
+1 M
-14 KRRTFAVDL
+14 K
-23 SMENLNK
+23 NLYN

-145 GDDWL
+145 GDGWL

-171 ATLQSGEIVAI
+171 ATLKSGEIVAI

-188 VRQSIDNDLGSL
+188 VRQSIDNDLSSL

-211 TNFPLDYY
+211 AKFPLDYY
-219 ITQCGDLLK
+219 ISQCGDLLK
-228 RETDYELEAINIRRF
+228 RETDYELEAINITRF
-243 SKFLR
+243 SEFLR

-259 NELSTQETLTM
+259 NQLSTQETLTM

-280 NIAYDQ
+280 KMAYDQ
-286 SSINDISF
+286 SSINEISL

-306 FKFVQTDPNL
+306 FKLVQTDPNL
-316 ANFLFS
+316 ANFLLS

-335 CCQVSEV
+335 CCQVSEA

-369 SFIPKNASSEGAK
+369 NFIPKDASSEGTK

-393 EISQNEMFD
+393 EISQNEFFD
-402 FQQSKVFEIISE
+402 FQQSKVFEIITE

-451 AKLPLLKILKKQSK
+451 AKLPLLKILKQQSK
-465 YI
+465 SI

>member
-1 MVDFYFLQLNISS
+1 M
-14 KRRTFAVDL
+14 K
-23 SMENLNK
+23 NLYN
-30 ENNAKRLPVSSLARS
+30 ENNAKHLPVSSLARS

-145 GDDWL
+145 GDGWL

-171 ATLQSGEIVAI
+171 ATLKSGEIVAI

-188 VRQSIDNDLGSL
+188 VRQSIDNDLSSL

-211 TNFPLDYY
+211 AKFPLDYY

-228 RETDYELEAINIRRF
+228 RETDYELEAINITRF
-243 SKFLR
+243 SEFLR

-259 NELSTQETLTM
+259 NQLSNQETLTM

-280 NIAYDQ
+280 KMAYDQ
-286 SSINDISF
+286 SSINEISL

-306 FKFVQTDPNL
+306 FKLVQTDPNL
-316 ANFLFS
+316 ANFLIS

-335 CCQVSEV
+335 CCQVSEA

-357 DANKIKSFLEDK
+357 DANKIKSVLEDK
-369 SFIPKNASSEGAK
+369 NFIPKDASSEGTK
-382 FFDRIISIAIN
+382 FFDKIISIAIN
-393 EISQNEMFD
+393 EISQNEFFD
-402 FQQSKVFEIISE
+402 FQQSKVFEIITE

-438 KIFGLILFFRAIG
+438 KIFGFILFFRAIG
-451 AKLPLLKILKKQSK
+451 AKLPLLKILKQRSK